1 VVHAGSDPSHI
12 RFRLEGS
19 EGVYLSKG
27 GEVVFNTRFGET
39 KLGDLKAYQALGGM
53 V

>member
-1 VVHAGSDPSHI
+1 MYGIILKGGSLRYDYVVHAGSDPSRI

-27 GEVVFNTRFGET
+27 VR
-39 KLGDLKAYQALGGM
+39 
-53 V
+53 